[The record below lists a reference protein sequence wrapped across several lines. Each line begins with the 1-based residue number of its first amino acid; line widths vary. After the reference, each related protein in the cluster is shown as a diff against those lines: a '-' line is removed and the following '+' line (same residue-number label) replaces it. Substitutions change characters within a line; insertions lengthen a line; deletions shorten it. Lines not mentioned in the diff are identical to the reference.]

1 MTPELLA
8 QRRWERVAAYV
19 EEMTRGRVA
28 PTVMPLAEGGGILV
42 ITATSG
48 RALHF
53 WNFKAAVNV
62 DISDADSSLA
72 FEGRRNCFRFDQP
85 LPRTA
90 EMVVV
95 EMSMEEE

>member
-19 EEMTRGRVA
+19 EEMTNGGVA
-28 PTVMPLAEGGGILV
+28 PTLMPLAEGGGILL
-42 ITATSG
+42 ITESG

-53 WNFKAAVNV
+53 WNYKAMVNV
-62 DISDADSSLA
+62 DVSDADSGLV
-72 FEGRRNCFRFDQP
+72 FQGRRNCFRFDQP
-85 LPRTA
+85 LPRCA

-95 EMSMEEE
+95 EMSLEEE